1 MNDLMPLYSSFS
13 FPPLLGVPEAP
24 AESYPS
30 SPSLRDG
37 FSERHLLGS
46 PVNSRSQLS
55 PPIQSYFRIAGILLS
70 EDAIAPPISESKDSG
85 YRFRERRRFR

>member
-55 PPIQSYFRIAGILLS
+55 THSIILSGSRNPSFGGCDSTSYQ
-70 EDAIAPPISESKDSG
+70 
-85 YRFRERRRFR
+85 